1 MIAARMVLLGTL
13 ALALLGQQ
21 TPKNVDGWDKIQWGM
36 TMEQVRAVY
45 GVDAQPQTQDEWTLL
60 QLQPV
65 MIAGVEMGVQVGA
78 RQASGKVSSVRLWS
92 YFGSPNSDPKASGQ
106 DFDTL
111 RTFLIQKYGKPAN
124 EDETR
129 GENGRLVKTATWK
142 FPSTAVVL
150 TLEQSAPLP
159 NVGKVFLEYTAA
171 K

>member
-1 MIAARMVLLGTL
+1 MIARLALFGAL
-13 ALALLGQQ
+13 ALALYGQARPQ
-21 TPKNVDGWDKIQWGM
+21 DIDGWDEVKWGM
-36 TMEQVRAVY
+36 TVDQVRAAY
-45 GVDAQPQTQDEWTLL
+45 DADAQPQTQDEWTLL

-65 MIAGVEMGVQVGA
+65 TIAGVEMGVQVGA

-92 YFGSPNSDPKASGQ
+92 YFGIPNSNPKASGR

-111 RTFLIQKYGKPAN
+111 RTFLIGKYGAPVN
-124 EDETR
+124 EDTTR
-129 GENGRLVKTATWK
+129 GENGRLVKTVTWK

-159 NVGKVFLEYTAA
+159 NLGKIFLEYTAT

>member
-1 MIAARMVLLGTL
+1 MIARLILFGTL
-13 ALALLGQQ
+13 ALELFAQPRPQ
-21 TPKNVDGWDKIQWGM
+21 DIDGWDKVKWGM
-36 TMEQVRAVY
+36 TVDQVRAAY

-65 MIAGVEMGVQVGA
+65 MLAGIEMGVQVGA

-92 YFGSPNSDPKASGQ
+92 YFGSPNSNPKASGR
-106 DFDTL
+106 DFDPL
-111 RTFLIQKYGKPAN
+111 RTFLIQKYGRPAN

-142 FPSTAVVL
+142 FPSTQVVL

-159 NVGKVFLEYTAA
+159 NVGKIFLEYTANQ
-171 K
+171 

>member
-1 MIAARMVLLGTL
+1 MIARLILFGTL
-13 ALALLGQQ
+13 ALELFAQPRPQ
-21 TPKNVDGWDKIQWGM
+21 DIDGWDKVKWGM
-36 TMEQVRAVY
+36 TVDQVRASY

-65 MIAGVEMGVQVGA
+65 MLAGVEMGVQVGA

-92 YFGSPNSDPKASGQ
+92 YFGSPNSNPKASGQ
-106 DFDTL
+106 DFDPL
-111 RTFLIQKYGKPAN
+111 RTFLIQKYGRPAN

-142 FPSTAVVL
+142 FPSTQVVL

-159 NVGKVFLEYTAA
+159 NVGKIFLEYTANQ
-171 K
+171 